1 MRLSLILLL
10 SHVLI
15 LLMTLKHLSAK
26 AETRAVSRFLL
37 VGFLLK
43 TSQTV
48 DIFVTFFR
56 DVVLSL
62 LNNLICACRCASS
75 SVNTSK
81 QTRLLKYY
89 VIITIMAH
97 ICTTVLQK
105 GLECH
110 AFSFGVLIFRL

>member
-1 MRLSLILLL
+1 M
-10 SHVLI
+10 
-15 LLMTLKHLSAK
+15 
-26 AETRAVSRFLL
+26 SRFLL
-37 VGFLLK
+37 VGCLLK
-43 TSQTV
+43 TLQTV

-56 DVVLSL
+56 DVLLSV
-62 LNNLICACRCASS
+62 LNNLICAVRCVSS

-89 VIITIMAH
+89 VTITIMAH

-110 AFSFGVLIFRL
+110 AFSLGVFIFRL